1 MICGRLADGP
11 IADRRPDLPNSGHC
25 EFVYLCARLYVTNG
39 SSDHLFNIVIRIG
52 ARRDRRLCLFSNSV
66 PMGCARRTECAVLA
80 HAAFRRGLIAHSVQ
94 GAIQDGHLR
103 PPWPPVSNPAARRR
117 LPRRAPRP
125 VPALAGTRA
134 LATVLAGASPKSR
147 VVAGPV
153 RLLLIRSCGLA
164 DGCLCRGVG
173 AVRPR
178 GVAVWSLDGRRP
190 RMGLPWRCRSGPG
203 TAAFLV
209 RCRLRR

>member
-11 IADRRPDLPNSGHC
+11 IVDRRPDLPNSGHC

-80 HAAFRRGLIAHSVQ
+80 HAAFRRG
-94 GAIQDGHLR
+94 AIQDGHLR
-103 PPWPPVSNPAARRR
+103 PAWPPVSNPA
-117 LPRRAPRP
+117 PRP
-125 VPALAGTRA
+125 PLAA
-134 LATVLAGASPKSR
+134 ACSAAGSR
-147 VVAGPV
+147 FCGHAGP
-153 RLLLIRSCGLA
+153 GH
-164 DGCLCRGVG
+164 G
-173 AVRPR
+173 AGGRFTEEQGGGRPR
-178 GVAVWSLDGRRP
+178 PAPSHQVLRAGGWVSVSRGRRCPAAGMAVWSLDGRRP

-203 TAAFLV
+203 TATFLV